1 MDKVQ
6 KIILVSIISVSAIA
20 WIFSLEQ
27 PDMMEAMMTL
37 NPIATSI
44 FILSWTIGMAAMMF
58 PAIIPMILL
67 YNRLISKSFDD
78 SRHNHKS
85 DYYTSSVLD
94 NFKPEIDTSKP
105 QKNGRFSFISLPFG
119 LPIKTAAFI
128 GTYLLVWTLTGIFLL
143 VVWSIVMNSLLVSHS
158 SRDIEIVAG
167 IILLISGIYQFSSLK
182 RKCLGYCESPLAFF
196 MKRWKGNRVSSGLT
210 MGFYHGLYC
219 LGCCWPYFL
228 LMIALGWMNIFW
240 MGLFAGIIFAEKIW
254 SKGIYVSK
262 ATGIVFM
269 IIGILTMIGTVSIM
283 PEDENMGSLHR
294 MEGMDMSNSNPDKG
308 DSVIDNTV
316 NMNMNMNMNMSK

>member
-6 KIILVSIISVSAIA
+6 KIILVSIISVSVIA

-37 NPIATSI
+37 NPIATLI

-67 YNRLISKSFDD
+67 YNKLISKSIDD
-78 SRHNHKS
+78 SHNNHNS
-85 DYYTSSVLD
+85 DYDTSSILG
-94 NFKPEIDTSKP
+94 NFKHKFGTSKS
-105 QKNGRFSFISLPFG
+105 QKNGRVSFMSLPFD

-128 GTYLLVWTLTGIFLL
+128 GTYLLIWTLTGVFLL
-143 VVWSIVMNSLLVSHS
+143 VVWSIMMNSLLVNYS

-167 IILLISGIYQFSSLK
+167 IVLLISGIYQFSSIK

-196 MKRWKGNRVSSGLT
+196 MKRWKGNNLRSGLT
-210 MGFYHGLYC
+210 MGLYHGLYC

-240 MGLFAGIIFAEKIW
+240 MGLFAGIIFAEKVW
-254 SKGIYVSK
+254 SKGIYISK
-262 ATGIVFM
+262 ATGIIFM
-269 IIGILTMIGTVSIM
+269 VIGILAMIGTVSII
-283 PEDENMGSLHR
+283 PEDENMGSLYE
-294 MEGMDMSNSNPDKG
+294 MEMMDMSNSNHDKEYG
-308 DSVIDNTV
+308 VIDNT
-316 NMNMNMNMNMSK
+316 MNMNMNMNMTK

>member
-20 WIFSLEQ
+20 WIFSLGQ
-27 PDMMEAMMTL
+27 PNMMEAMMTL
-37 NPIATSI
+37 NPVATSI
-44 FILSWTIGMAAMMF
+44 FMLSWTIGMAAMMF

-67 YNRLISKSFDD
+67 YNKLISKSLDD
-78 SRHNHKS
+78 SHNNHKS
-85 DYYTSSVLD
+85 NYDTSSVLG
-94 NFKPEIDTSKP
+94 NFKPKFDTSKP
-105 QKNGRFSFISLPFG
+105 QKNGRFSFMSLPFD

-128 GTYLLVWTLTGIFLL
+128 GTYLLIWTLTGIFLL
-143 VVWSIVMNSLLVSHS
+143 VAWSTVMNSLLVTYN

-167 IILLISGIYQFSSLK
+167 IILLTSGIYQFSFLK

-196 MKRWKGNRVSSGLT
+196 MKRWKSNKLRGGLT

-262 ATGIVFM
+262 ATGIAFM
-269 IIGILTMIGTVSIM
+269 IIGILAMIGTVSIM
-283 PEDENMGSLHR
+283 PENESMGSLHK
-294 MEGMDMSNSNPDKG
+294 MEMMDVSYSNHDKENG
-308 DSVIDNTV
+308 IIDNT
-316 NMNMNMNMNMSK
+316 MNMNMEKSK

>member
-1 MDKVQ
+1 LDKVQ

-20 WIFSLEQ
+20 WIFSLVQ

-37 NPIATSI
+37 NPIATLI

-67 YNRLISKSFDD
+67 YNKLISKSLDD
-78 SRHNHKS
+78 NHNNHKS
-85 DYYTSSVLD
+85 DYDTSSVLG
-94 NFKPEIDTSKP
+94 NFKPKSDTFKP
-105 QKNGRFSFISLPFG
+105 QENGRFSFMSLPFG
-119 LPIKTAAFI
+119 TPIKIAAFI

-143 VVWSIVMNSLLVSHS
+143 VVWSIVMNSLVVTYS

-167 IILLISGIYQFSSLK
+167 IILLISGIYQFISLK

-196 MKRWKGNRVSSGLT
+196 MKRWKGNKLRSGLT

-240 MGLFAGIIFAEKIW
+240 MGMFAGIIFVEKIW

-262 ATGIVFM
+262 ATGIFFM
-269 IIGILTMIGTVSIM
+269 IISILVLIGTVSIM
-283 PEDENMGSLHR
+283 PEDEKMNSLYE
-294 MEGMDMSNSNPDKG
+294 MESMNMSNSNPDKRN
-308 DSVIDNTV
+308 DVIDNT
-316 NMNMNMNMNMSK
+316 MNMNMKISK

>member
-1 MDKVQ
+1 LDKVQ

-20 WIFSLEQ
+20 WIFSLVQ
-27 PDMMEAMMTL
+27 PDMMEAMITL
-37 NPIATSI
+37 NPIATLI

-67 YNRLISKSFDD
+67 YNKLISKSLDD
-78 SRHNHKS
+78 NHNNHKS
-85 DYYTSSVLD
+85 DYDTSSVLG
-94 NFKPEIDTSKP
+94 NFKPKSDTFKP
-105 QKNGRFSFISLPFG
+105 QENGWFSFMSLPFG
-119 LPIKTAAFI
+119 TPIKTATFI

-143 VVWSIVMNSLLVSHS
+143 VVWSIVMNSLVVTYS

-167 IILLISGIYQFSSLK
+167 IILLISGIYQFISLK

-196 MKRWKGNRVSSGLT
+196 MKRWKGNKLRSGLT

-219 LGCCWPYFL
+219 LGCCWSYFL

-240 MGLFAGIIFAEKIW
+240 MGMFAGIIFVEKIC

-262 ATGIVFM
+262 ATGIFFM
-269 IIGILTMIGTVSIM
+269 IISILVLIGTVSIM
-283 PEDENMGSLHR
+283 PEDEKVDSLYE
-294 MEGMDMSNSNPDKG
+294 MESMNMSNSNPDKRN
-308 DSVIDNTV
+308 DVIDNT
-316 NMNMNMNMNMSK
+316 MNMNMKISK

>member
-1 MDKVQ
+1 LDKVQ
-6 KIILVSIISVSAIA
+6 KIILVSIIFVSAIA
-20 WIFSLEQ
+20 WIFSLVQ
-27 PDMMEAMMTL
+27 PDMMTAIMTL

-67 YNRLISKSFDD
+67 YNKLISRSLDD
-78 SRHNHKS
+78 GYNNRNS
-85 DYYTSSVLD
+85 DSETNSILG
-94 NFKPEIDTSKP
+94 NFKHKFDTSKP
-105 QKNGRFSFISLPFG
+105 QKNGRFSLYSFPFNLPF
-119 LPIKTAAFI
+119 KTAAFI
-128 GTYLLVWTLTGIFLL
+128 GTYLMVWTLTGIFLL
-143 VVWSIVMNSLLVSHS
+143 VIWSTVMNSLLIMYS

-167 IILLISGIYQFSSLK
+167 IMLLISGIYQFSSLK

-196 MKRWKGNRVSSGLT
+196 MKRWKGNKLRSGLT

-254 SKGIYVSK
+254 TKGIYVSK
-262 ATGIVFM
+262 ATGIVFV

-283 PEDENMGSLHR
+283 PEDESMGSLYEMER
-294 MEGMDMSNSNPDKG
+294 MDINNSNHDKQDG
-308 DSVIDNTV
+308 AIDNT
-316 NMNMNMNMNMSK
+316 MNMKMSK

>member
-1 MDKVQ
+1 
-6 KIILVSIISVSAIA
+6 
-20 WIFSLEQ
+20 
-27 PDMMEAMMTL
+27 MMEAMMTL

-44 FILSWTIGMAAMMF
+44 FILSWTVGMAAMMF

-94 NFKPEIDTSKP
+94 NFKPEIDTSKS
-105 QKNGRFSFISLPFG
+105 QKNGRFSFMSLPFG

-143 VVWSIVMNSLLVSHS
+143 VAWSIVMNSLLVSYS

-182 RKCLGYCESPLAFF
+182 RKCLGYCESPLAF
-196 MKRWKGNRVSSGLT
+196 L
-210 MGFYHGLYC
+210 
-219 LGCCWPYFL
+219 
-228 LMIALGWMNIFW
+228 
-240 MGLFAGIIFAEKIW
+240 
-254 SKGIYVSK
+254 
-262 ATGIVFM
+262 
-269 IIGILTMIGTVSIM
+269 
-283 PEDENMGSLHR
+283 
-294 MEGMDMSNSNPDKG
+294 
-308 DSVIDNTV
+308 
-316 NMNMNMNMNMSK
+316 

>member
-1 MDKVQ
+1 MDRVQ
-6 KIILVSIISVSAIA
+6 KIILISIASVIA

-37 NPIATSI
+37 DPIATSI

-67 YNRLISKSFDD
+67 YNKLISKSLDD
-78 SRHNHKS
+78 SHNNLDS
-85 DYYTSSVLD
+85 GYDTSSVKG
-94 NFKPEIDTSKP
+94 NFRHKFDTSKP
-105 QKNGRFSFISLPFG
+105 QKNGRFSFMSLPFG

-128 GTYLLVWTLTGIFLL
+128 GTYLLVWTLTGVFLL
-143 VVWSIVMNSLLVSHS
+143 VMWSVMMNSLLVTYS

-167 IILLISGIYQFSSLK
+167 IMLLISGIYQFSSLK

-196 MKRWKGNRVSSGLT
+196 MKRWKGNKLRSGLT
-210 MGFYHGLYC
+210 MGLYHGLYC

-269 IIGILTMIGTVSIM
+269 IIGILAMIGTVSIM
-283 PEDENMGSLHR
+283 PENMGSLYE
-294 MEGMDMSNSNPDKG
+294 MEKMDMIKSDHDKEDG
-308 DSVIDNTV
+308 VIDNT
-316 NMNMNMNMNMSK
+316 MNMNMNMKMKMSK